1 MLVKNKK
8 LQKTSEGFT
17 LVETLIALAI
27 LAIITVGIFGIF
39 KAVNKSAGIYETR
52 TVATGLAN
60 EQMELIRNLPYLQ
73 VGTTEGW
80 PQGDIPSNSPARNI
94 NNVNYFVHT
103 DVQYV
108 DDPFDELAPNDPYN
122 ADYKKARVWVTWDKY
137 PINNPVTLVTNVV
150 PKGQE
155 SIENGGTLSIQVFDN
170 MVAPVSQVSVH
181 IENTNLVPNININTQ
196 TNNQGELIVP
206 ALPVDTGNNYYI
218 RVTKT
223 GYTSDYTVP
232 ITQQNPSP
240 TLPNQS
246 IQQGIITDV
255 SFTIDQI
262 SRLTINTTGTQGG
275 GSWWD
280 VGYQYRKQITI
291 QNNSA
296 NILPTHSSIVLDLDH
311 YGLVQEGKSLSNGN
325 DIRIVYFDGSTWHDL
340 DRINSTAWNQNGN
353 PTKIWFATQQDIAG
367 SASSDNYYLFYD
379 NSAAINPNTNLTA
392 IFTPERDSD
401 TAGLYYFE
409 NTDGNTVADSSGNNN
424 NGAISSATWT
434 NGFSGS
440 SLLYNLPTSYA
451 EVTVADN
458 ASLDIEGQLT
468 LEGWINPTS
477 IAGNQS
483 IIDRLNNYA
492 LWLDNGKL
500 SFGVFD
506 QVAGLKSIQ
515 TEETIPTDVWTYV
528 SGTYLPG
535 NMKVFINGLEKNSKS
550 ETVTYLASNSSPLF
564 FGNGDNFGEKQSQ
577 FIGKIDSTK
586 ISNIIKVNFPFSS
599 ATDTTLITGTE
610 ESVVGANPVVGV
622 SLNIIGE
629 RPLGH
634 DGEGNPIIRNAFL
647 NQSTNAS
654 GQLVISEIE
663 WDKYIIS
670 LASDGYDLAEI
681 SPPNPVNVT
690 PNENQVVTLV
700 LVPHTDNSLR
710 VTIVDSAKNP
720 INQAAVHVTNGGFDQ
735 TKTTSTAGQVFFS
748 SLSQGT
754 YNIEVTKPGFE
765 TITTNQDVSGQ
776 SNREIILAP
785 QI

>member
-1 MLVKNKK
+1 MQKNKK
-8 LQKTSEGFT
+8 FEKAFT

-27 LAIITVGIFGIF
+27 LAIVSVGIFGIF

-60 EQMELIRNLPYLQ
+60 AQMELIRNLPYLQ

-80 PQGDIPSNSPARNI
+80 PQGNIPSTAAAKNI
-94 NNVNYFVHT
+94 NNVNYIVHT
-103 DVQYV
+103 DIQYV

-137 PINNPVTLVTNVV
+137 PSDHPVVLVTNVV

-155 SIENGGTLSIQVFDN
+155 SIENGGTLSLQVFDN
-170 MVAPVSQVSVH
+170 AVAPVSQVSVH
-181 IENTNLVPNININTQ
+181 IENTNLIPNININTQ

-206 ALPVDTGNNYYI
+206 ALPIDTGNNYYI

-246 IQQGIITDV
+246 MQQGTITEV

-262 SRLTINTTGTQGG
+262 SRLTINATGTEGG

-280 VGYQYRKQITI
+280 VGYQYRKQVTV
-291 QNNSA
+291 QNNNV
-296 NILPTHSSIVLDLDH
+296 NILPAHSSVVLNLDH
-311 YGLVQEGKSLSNGN
+311 YSLVQAGKSLSNGN
-325 DIRIVYFDGSTWHDL
+325 DIRIVYFDGSSWHDL
-340 DRINSTAWNQNGN
+340 DRINSTSWNQNGT

-367 SASSDNYYLFYD
+367 SATSDSYYLFYD
-379 NSAAINPNTNLTA
+379 NSAAINPSTNLA
-392 IFTPERDSD
+392 SIFTPERDSN

-409 NTDGNTVADSSGNNN
+409 NSEGTTITDSSGNNN
-424 NGAISSATWT
+424 GTVSSTAWT
-434 NGFSGS
+434 SGFSGN
-440 SLLYNLPTSYA
+440 SLLYNLPTSYSK
-451 EVTVADN
+451 VSVADDS
-458 ASLDIEGQLT
+458 SLDIEGQIT
-468 LEGWINPTS
+468 LEAWVNPTS

-483 IIDRLNNYA
+483 VIDRLNNFA
-492 LWLDNGKL
+492 LWLDNGKP

-515 TEETIPTDVWTYV
+515 AIDTIPTDTWTYI

-535 NMKVFINGLEKNSKS
+535 NMKVFINGEEKNSKS
-550 ETVTYLASNSSPLF
+550 ETVTYLTANSSPMF
-564 FGNGDNFGEKQSQ
+564 FGNGDNFGEKSSQ
-577 FIGKIDSTK
+577 FIGKIDSAK
-586 ISNIIKVNFPFSS
+586 ISNIIRVNFPFSNIPN
-599 ATDTTLITGTE
+599 TNLLLGNE
-610 ESVVGANPVVGV
+610 ESVVTANPVAGV
-622 SLNIIGE
+622 SLNIVGE

-634 DGEGNPIIRNAFL
+634 DGDGNPIIRNTYL
-647 NQSTNAS
+647 NQATNAS
-654 GQLVISEIE
+654 GQLILSNIE
-663 WDKYIIS
+663 WDKYTIS
-670 LASDGYDLAEI
+670 LAGIGYDLAEI

-710 VTIVDSAKNP
+710 VTIVDSAKEP
-720 INQAAVHVTNGGFDQ
+720 INQALVHVTGNGFDQ
-735 TKTTSTAGQVFFS
+735 TKTTGSAGQVFFS
-748 SLSQGT
+748 SLSQGA
-754 YNIEVTKPGFE
+754 YNIEVTKTGYE
-765 TITTNQDVSGQ
+765 ILTTTQDVSGTT
-776 SNREIILAP
+776 SREIILAP
-785 QI
+785 QL